1 MDISQLESNSMEFL
15 VRTRLARRTLSLP
28 LGQSDYSSLGEA
40 VRHLRTEAGLTQE
53 KLAHE
58 SGIHPTWISHIE
70 QGRDNATRKTMASI
84 AAGIGVLPSRI
95 ESLAEAYTEMAEAND
110 DD

>member
-1 MDISQLESNSMEFL
+1 M
-15 VRTRLARRTLSLP
+15 ALSSP
-28 LGQSDYSSLGEA
+28 LKQSEYSSFGEA
-40 VRHLRTEAGLTQE
+40 VRDLRKHAGLSQE
-53 KLAHE
+53 KLALK

-70 QGRDNATRKTMASI
+70 QGRDNATRKTVASI

-95 ESLAEAYTEMAEAND
+95 ESLAEAYTEMAKAKD